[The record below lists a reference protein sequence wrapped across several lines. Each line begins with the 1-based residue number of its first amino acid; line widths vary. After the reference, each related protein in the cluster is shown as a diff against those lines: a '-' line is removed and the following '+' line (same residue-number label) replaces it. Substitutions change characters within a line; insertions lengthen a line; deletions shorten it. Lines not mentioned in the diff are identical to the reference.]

1 MASGRLS
8 IQRRVTLLVG
18 ICLLLIVGGLT
29 GLSLFKS
36 ASNTSLV
43 KERSTDILGEVAK
56 QRLVAEGMVQSLTV
70 KSHLLA
76 SYEVGL
82 SFALEVAHLRQ
93 LSHRESLDSSLIR
106 SELTMLLNKRLSNNP
121 QLLSMF
127 LIFEPNGLDG
137 VDAQFLDQ
145 QRFSS
150 NERGRFSLYS
160 SQADGNLTSKPTP
173 ETTITDPTPGLD
185 GSPFSTWYDC
195 PKATAKPCLLSPYFD
210 DASGQRTLITT
221 LSFPIL
227 ENGKVIGVAGMDI
240 SLGKLQALV
249 ETANKSLYDG
259 AGSISILTPTGLLAG
274 YSADASKLGQNLK
287 ETDNQNSQALLVKL
301 KRGDR
306 LIDSHQGTLTTLI
319 PMQPIPNSAFW
330 GVLLSAPET
339 KVLAPAI
346 ALQQELDVKSAYNAK
361 SELIFGLLAAAAGL
375 ILVWSTAR
383 GVTRPILSVASM
395 LKDIAGGGGD
405 LTKRLHYHRQ
415 DELGELSSW
424 FNRFL
429 DILQPLIS
437 DIQRLA
443 SEASQTAGHSA
454 HVANKINSDMQQ
466 QFQEVDLVAT
476 ASQQLSASALE
487 VAQNAAL
494 AAQAAREADVATR
507 SGLEVI
513 LLTTNAIQGLSQE
526 FADARGHVESLAQKS
541 DRIGSVLQVIHSI
554 AEQTNLLALNA
565 AIEAARAGES
575 GRGFAVVADEVR
587 NLARHTRD
595 SIEEIREVIEEVQH
609 RTVGVVDAMR
619 NGTARAAE
627 GVEKVGLAAKSFR
640 EIDSAVS
647 IINSMN
653 LQIASAA
660 EQQSRVAEEVS
671 RSVATIRDV
680 TESLSAQTLNS
691 RQTSETLNL
700 QASEQLRLTSQ
711 FKT

>member
-1 MASGRLS
+1 MANARLS
-8 IQRRVTLLVG
+8 IQQRVTLLVG

-29 GLSLFKS
+29 ALSLFKS
-36 ASNTSLV
+36 AINTSLV
-43 KERSTDILGEVAK
+43 KERSTEALGRVAE
-56 QRLVAEGMVQSLTV
+56 QRLLAEGMLQSQTV

-76 SYEVGL
+76 SYELGRN
-82 SFALEVAHLRQ
+82 FAVEVANLR
-93 LSHRESLDSSLIR
+93 LLAHREGLEPSLIR
-106 SELTMLLNKRLSNNP
+106 GELADLLNKRLSTNS

-127 LIFEPNGLDG
+127 LIFEPNALDG
-137 VDAQFLDQ
+137 VDAQFLNQ

-150 NERGRFSLYS
+150 NEQGRFSLYS
-160 SQADGNLTSKPTP
+160 SQADGKLTSKPTP
-173 ETTITDPTPGLD
+173 EATITDQTPGLD

-221 LSFPIL
+221 LSFPIM

-240 SLGKLQALV
+240 SLGKLQEIV
-249 ETANKSLYDG
+249 EIANKSLYEG

-274 YSADASKLGQNLK
+274 YSADASKLGQNLE
-287 ETDNQNSQALLVKL
+287 ETDDKNSQTLLTKL
-301 KRGDR
+301 KHGDR
-306 LIDSHQGTLTTLI
+306 LVESRQGTLTSLI
-319 PMQPIPNSAFW
+319 PMQPIPDSAFW
-330 GVLLSAPET
+330 GILLSAPET

-346 ALQQELDVKSAYNAK
+346 ALQQELDVKSSDNAK
-361 SELIFGLLAAAAGL
+361 SELVFGLLAALAGL

-383 GVTRPILSVASM
+383 GVTRPILGVASM

-405 LTKRLHYHRQ
+405 LTKRLHYNRQ

-429 DILQPLIS
+429 DILQPLIA
-437 DIQRLA
+437 DIQRVA
-443 SEASQTAGHSA
+443 SEASQTADHSA
-454 HVANKINSDMQQ
+454 HVANKIHSDMQQ
-466 QFQEVDLVAT
+466 QFHEVDLVAT
-476 ASQQLSASALE
+476 ASQELSSSALD
-487 VAQNAAL
+487 VAQNAAS
-494 AAQAAREADVATR
+494 AAQAAREADGATR
-507 SGLEVI
+507 NGLDVI

-526 FADARGHVESLAQKS
+526 FADARDHVESLAQKS
-541 DRIGSVLQVIHSI
+541 DRIGSVLRVIHSI

-609 RTVGVVDAMR
+609 RTIGVVAAMR
-619 NGTARAAE
+619 NGTARAAD
-627 GVEKVGLAAKSFR
+627 GVEQVGLAAKSFR

-647 IINSMN
+647 IIKNMN

-680 TESLSAQTLNS
+680 TESLSTQTLNS
-691 RQTSETLNL
+691 RQASETLNI
-700 QASEQLRLTSQ
+700 QASEQLRLTGN